1 MIHIPKAEYTR
12 RRKALM
18 AQMEPNSIA
27 ILPAAAVA
35 IRNRDVEHVYR
46 QDSDFQYL
54 SGFPEPE
61 AVIVLMPGRQHGE
74 YVLFCRER
82 NAERELWDGL
92 RAGTEGAIRDFGAD
106 DAFPITDID
115 DILPGLIEG
124 RDRVYSAMGSNA
136 EFDRHLMEWINV
148 IRSKAH
154 LGAQPPNEFVALDH
168 LLHDMRLYKS
178 AAEVKV
184 MREAARIS
192 CAAHVKAMQASRA
205 GLHEFSLE
213 AELDYEFRK
222 GGAKMPAYGSIV
234 AAGRNSCILHYQQ
247 NDALLKDGDLVLID
261 AGCEIDCYASD
272 ITRTWPV
279 NGRFSAEQK
288 AIYEIVLASQEAAF
302 AEIAPNKHWNQAHEA
317 TVQVITAGLVKLGL
331 LQGDVDE
338 LIAGEAY
345 KPFYMHRAGHWLGM
359 DVHDVGEYKVGGE
372 WRVLEV
378 GMALTV
384 EPGIYI
390 SPDNQNVA
398 KKWRGIGVRID
409 NLMLSP
415 SAGIDPQMLFDTR
428 PLAGQILA
436 TLENHPRFHALS
448 AKFAV
453 QLDGGEALAMLEHH
467 HDLWL
472 SAFVR
477 NGQTLLAFGL
487 AGCPGLDAPLAAV
500 RLDQGHALVV
510 AVLDAFLEL
519 ATPEQTRMRHLPVD
533 NMLGRL
539 SLPLLPIEGF
549 KRPPSGALLHLGTY
563 PQEQKNQFYV
573 AAVAPLGRLD
583 SMMLKGAAQLAS
595 DYGDGTLRFTPWQ
608 GVLLPNVEKPHGV
621 TERLAQL
628 GFLCSIDQPLARM
641 TACTG
646 SSGCAKALA
655 DTKADAVQ
663 LAALHTGFD
672 VHLSGCPRSC
682 AAAHT
687 APVTLL
693 AVSPGHYDLY
703 FREAA
708 QPGFGRLHA
717 RNLSIEAAGAL
728 LRARPRS
735 NTND

>member
-92 RAGTEGAIRDFGAD
+92 RAGTEGAIRDFGTD

-192 CAAHVKAMQASRA
+192 CAAHVRAMQASRA

-234 AAGRNSCILHYQQ
+234 ASGRNSCILHYQQ
-247 NDALLKDGDLVLID
+247 NDAVLKDGDLVLID

-279 NGRFSAEQK
+279 SGKFSAEQK

-317 TVQVITAGLVKLGL
+317 TVQVITAGLVRLGL

-338 LIAGEAY
+338 LIASEAY
-345 KPFYMHRAGHWLGM
+345 KAFYMHRAGHWLGM

-398 KKWRGIGVRID
+398 KKWRGIGVRIED
-409 NLMLSP
+409 DVVVTKQ
-415 SAGIDPQMLFDTR
+415 GCE
-428 PLAGQILA
+428 IL
-436 TLENHPRFHALS
+436 T
-448 AKFAV
+448 
-453 QLDGGEALAMLEHH
+453 GGVPKSVAEIEALMA
-467 HDLWL
+467 
-472 SAFVR
+472 SAR
-477 NGQTLLAFGL
+477 
-487 AGCPGLDAPLAAV
+487 
-500 RLDQGHALVV
+500 
-510 AVLDAFLEL
+510 
-519 ATPEQTRMRHLPVD
+519 
-533 NMLGRL
+533 
-539 SLPLLPIEGF
+539 
-549 KRPPSGALLHLGTY
+549 
-563 PQEQKNQFYV
+563 
-573 AAVAPLGRLD
+573 
-583 SMMLKGAAQLAS
+583 
-595 DYGDGTLRFTPWQ
+595 
-608 GVLLPNVEKPHGV
+608 
-621 TERLAQL
+621 
-628 GFLCSIDQPLARM
+628 
-641 TACTG
+641 
-646 SSGCAKALA
+646 
-655 DTKADAVQ
+655 
-663 LAALHTGFD
+663 
-672 VHLSGCPRSC
+672 
-682 AAAHT
+682 
-687 APVTLL
+687 
-693 AVSPGHYDLY
+693 
-703 FREAA
+703 
-708 QPGFGRLHA
+708 
-717 RNLSIEAAGAL
+717 
-728 LRARPRS
+728 
-735 NTND
+735 